1 MKQKL
6 ITDELINEMLEARG
20 FGEKQINDDLVQ
32 EAVLNHFNVEFTD
45 NFTSNADFYIY
56 EESTADGYSVYV
68 ATHDTSSINI
78 NENVYYYDS
87 DLGDALEEFIKYS
100 NGDEHTPEVIYVDDL
115 HQHFIDDCMGQLFE
129 YLAARFEEDI
139 IDELKDKGYKQIN
152 EIRSNSISMAD
163 ISMCEGDD
171 CNLRETCYRFKA
183 EPCEYRQSYMP
194 APIKNGVCEY
204 YWSTL

>member
-20 FGEKQINDDLVQ
+20 FGEKQINDEDLAK

-68 ATHDTSSINI
+68 ATHNTSSISI

-87 DLGDALEEFIKYS
+87 ELGDALEEFMKYS
-100 NGDEHTPEVIYVDDL
+100 NGDEDNPEIIYVDDL
-115 HQHFIDDCMGQLFE
+115 HQQFIDDAIVQLFE
-129 YLAARFEEDI
+129 YLAERFEEDV

-152 EIRSNSISMAD
+152 EL
-163 ISMCEGDD
+163 E
-171 CNLRETCYRFKA
+171 
-183 EPCEYRQSYMP
+183 
-194 APIKNGVCEY
+194 V
-204 YWSTL
+204 TL

>member
-20 FGEKQINDDLVQ
+20 FGEKQINDEDLAK

-68 ATHDTSSINI
+68 ATHNTSSISI

-87 DLGDALEEFIKYS
+87 ELGDALEEFMKYS
-100 NGDEHTPEVIYVDDL
+100 NGDEDNPEIIYVDDL
-115 HQHFIDDCMGQLFE
+115 HQQFIDDAIVQLFE
-129 YLAARFEEDI
+129 YLAERFEEDV
-139 IDELKDKGYKQIN
+139 IDELKDKGYVYKNVN
-152 EIRSNSISMAD
+152 EI
-163 ISMCEGDD
+163 E
-171 CNLRETCYRFKA
+171 
-183 EPCEYRQSYMP
+183 
-194 APIKNGVCEY
+194 V
-204 YWSTL
+204 TL